1 MTTRF
6 ISFEEVLDRIPFSRM
21 HIHRLMDAGEFPRS
35 VQIGAHKVAWVEAE
49 VTEWMDRRIA
59 ARTDATDK
67 NHVASHSHTAK
78 AIDGRQ
84 AKRAAR
90 AAFLLEA

>member
-6 ISFEEVLDRIPFSRM
+6 ISFVEVLSRIPFSRM

-49 VTEWMDRRIA
+49 VAEWMERRIA
-59 ARTDATDK
+59 ARADASDK
-67 NHVASHSHTAK
+67 NHLAVQRHAAR

-84 AKRAAR
+84 AKRASR